1 MQTIFKLPA
10 QMVRHPTRLLNLTC
24 NATLL
29 QDKTGCSLTKL
40 KSYSYIWCQVYGDMG
55 YTNAVSLN
63 RLIQE
68 VNKGGYDAVIHVGGT
83 VSYCSHMRDFARLKC
98 CRVSHKSVR

>member
-1 MQTIFKLPA
+1 
-10 QMVRHPTRLLNLTC
+10 
-24 NATLL
+24 
-29 QDKTGCSLTKL
+29 
-40 KSYSYIWCQVYGDMG
+40 MG

-83 VSYCSHMRDFARLKC
+83 VNYCSHMRDFA
-98 CRVSHKSVR
+98 